1 MQAGDTLR
9 RIFTYN
15 LDLGR
20 IDYAIV
26 YFNKAK
32 GGAYRST
39 TDSKDE
45 IKRILFPVFG
55 FGSPQ
60 GHELIISRLRVKSL
74 EDTVV

>member
-32 GGAYRST
+32 GGAY
-39 TDSKDE
+39 
-45 IKRILFPVFG
+45 
-55 FGSPQ
+55 
-60 GHELIISRLRVKSL
+60 
-74 EDTVV
+74 